1 MATSTF
7 FGWAAS
13 ADPDGDPLTYR
24 IEFATGADF
33 ANVVL
38 FQEGL
43 TQRALQPEGLLD
55 GQTLHWRVLAVDA
68 FGATSAGNPS
78 RTVTL
83 DNNSNPTLPGAI
95 AGFVS
100 NAITGAAIG
109 GASVTI
115 SGFANPFLTGVN
127 GEFYVL
133 DVTAGTYTVTA
144 SADGHQ
150 SRTRN
155 NVAVFEGSFQD
166 VSLPLTPDDAPFR
179 WGEVSGD
186 GIVGT
191 IDASLILQWVVGL
204 IDALPIEPGTV
215 YPAYPEAADV
225 TGDAVLGTLDASA
238 ILQWKVRLIPTFAA
252 DTDGDD
258 FGPEAI
264 KREAAKILPQT
275 DTPARVR
282 LVSTMRADGALVL
295 GVSVEDAK
303 DLSGYAL
310 SISYDV
316 SALTLAGV
324 ARAPHGW
331 IGPAY
336 YEDNGVVYVTSAGS
350 EPVYEKAILTELVF
364 LPNPSAT
371 ALSDAA
377 RSIRIEAVLLNDGQH
392 PVLIEHAESAD
403 EEAQND

>member
-1 MATSTF
+1 MKSCQCIGIEREFNAEDAENEL
-7 FGWAAS
+7 AAYREQGPS
-13 ADPDGDPLTYR
+13 KTTQILIDALTEQGVEGRTLLDIGGGDRRDQARPRL
-24 IEFATGADF
+24 GDL
-33 ANVVL
+33 VS
-38 FQEGL
+38 
-43 TQRALQPEGLLD
+43 GLLD
-55 GQTLHWRVLAVDA
+55 HGLGGDGRRH
-68 FGATSAGNPS
+68 
-78 RTVTL
+78 L
-83 DNNSNPTLPGAI
+83 DRRPGAI

-144 SADGHQ
+144 SATGHQ

-155 NVAVFEGSFQD
+155 NVVVFEGSFQD
-166 VSLPLTPDDAPFR
+166 VSLPLTPDGAPFR

-186 GIVGT
+186 GLVGT

-204 IDALPIEPGTV
+204 IGALPIEPGTV

-238 ILQWKVRLIPTFAA
+238 ILQWKVRLIPNFVA

-264 KREAAKILPQT
+264 KRAAAKILPQT
-275 DTPARVR
+275 DAPARVW
-282 LVSTMRADGALVL
+282 LEALNRADGALTVN
-295 GVSVEDAK
+295 VAVEDAK

-310 SISYDV
+310 SISYDA

-350 EPVYEKAILTELVF
+350 EPVYEKAILAELVF
-364 LPNPSAT
+364 LPNSPDA